1 MQYDI
6 FKFTEKELFLSKTDV
21 IYILRIKKKLPT
33 SVSTLN
39 DTYFLHQHMSD
50 NVMFVNIMSLYVYKK

>member
-21 IYILRIKKKLPT
+21 IYILRIKKKNPNLG
-33 SVSTLN
+33 
-39 DTYFLHQHMSD
+39 QHPE
-50 NVMFVNIMSLYVYKK
+50 